1 MKMTSAAPPP
11 IDAIAPAPSRA
22 RCCWPVGCEP
32 RSPPCWTM
40 SASLPL
46 VDVAHHVHLVRCGG
60 STSAMLALLAETTL
74 AAENDGLSA
83 IGGVELAEDVGDVV
97 ADGLGAED
105 PAAGDGLV
113 VEARGDE
120 LEDVVLALGRLGEG
134 AGGAAPA
141 GQGQL
146 GHGVGHVVVE
156 DHVAGGGRPEG
167 VLEAVGVGA
176 LDEVTRGAV

>member
-22 RCCWPVGCEP
+22 RCCWPVDCEP

-46 VDVAHHVHLVRCGG
+46 VDVAHHVHLVCCGG
-60 STSAMLALLAETTL
+60 SVSAMRALLAEASL
-74 AAENDGLSA
+74 AAEDDGLGA
-83 IGGVELAEDVGDVV
+83 IGGVELAEDVRDVI

-105 PAAGDGLV
+105 QAAGDGLV
-113 VEARGDE
+113 VEALGDE
-120 LEDVVLALGRLGEG
+120 LEDVVLALGQLGEG
-134 AGGAAPA
+134 AAGGAAPA
-141 GQGQL
+141 GKGQL

-167 VLEAVGVGA
+167 VLQAV
-176 LDEVTRGAV
+176 